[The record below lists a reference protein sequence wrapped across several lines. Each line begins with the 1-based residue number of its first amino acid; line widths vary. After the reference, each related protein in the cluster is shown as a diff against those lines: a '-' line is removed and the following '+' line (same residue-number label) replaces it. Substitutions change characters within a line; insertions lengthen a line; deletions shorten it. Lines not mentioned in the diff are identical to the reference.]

1 MGEGSDALTRDED
14 DTTAYGPNSTAGRDV
29 DDAAATPETVEIRA
43 NIEQTRAEMSETIEA
58 IQERLSPQHL
68 KEQVKGQV
76 REQFEEVKSTV
87 RDATIGKAE
96 TMVRSASESV
106 TEARY
111 TLMETIRQNPI
122 PAAMVGIG
130 LGWLLMNRRSAPS
143 YNTPRYEQRGYR
155 GVGYYDAG
163 GYGAEQTYRGYGRP
177 EAYYEE
183 PHEGIASQGRRAV
196 RNTVGRVQD
205 TAGDVAGRVQETVG
219 DVAGRAQ
226 ETASTVAGQVQEA
239 ASTVAERAQETA
251 STLAARTQYQAYRLE
266 DRFQS
271 ALYENPL
278 ALGAI
283 ALAVGAA
290 VGLAAPGTERENE
303 LLGEARDNL
312 VERAQEVA
320 HETVEKL
327 QQVAGQV
334 VEEVQTTT
342 QKAAQDQGLTS

>member
-1 MGEGSDALTRDED
+1 MRDED
-14 DTTAYGPNSTAGRDV
+14 DTITDTP
-29 DDAAATPETVEIRA
+29 TPETAEIRA
-43 NIEQTRAEMSETIEA
+43 NIEQTRTEMSSTIEA

-76 REQFEEVKSTV
+76 REQFEEVKSSV

-106 TEARY
+106 TEVRY

-122 PAAMVGIG
+122 PAAMVGLG
-130 LGWLLMNRRSAPS
+130 LGWLLMNRRSAA
-143 YNTPRYEQRGYR
+143 PRYEQRQYR
-155 GVGYYDAG
+155 GTGYYDAG
-163 GYGAEQTYRGYGRP
+163 GYGAQQAYHGYGRP

-183 PHEGIASQGRRAV
+183 PHEGIATQGRRAV
-196 RNTVGRVQD
+196 RNTVGRVQG

-219 DVAGRAQ
+219 NVAERAQ
-226 ETASTVAGQVQEA
+226 ETAGDVAGRVQE
-239 ASTVAERAQETA
+239 TVGNVAERAQETA

-278 ALGAI
+278 AVGAI

-290 VGLAAPGTERENE
+290 AGLAVPGTKRENE
-303 LLGEARDNL
+303 LLGEARDSL

-320 HETVEKL
+320 HGTVEKL